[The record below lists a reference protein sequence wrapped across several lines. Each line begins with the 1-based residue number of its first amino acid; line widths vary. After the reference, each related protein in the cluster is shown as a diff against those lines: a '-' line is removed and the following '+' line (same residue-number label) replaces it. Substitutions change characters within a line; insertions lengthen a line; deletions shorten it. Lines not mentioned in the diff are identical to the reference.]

1 MKKLSFEDFKIL
13 FLAKEIS
20 FETERLDAGDIDRD
34 ECIATVKDISKDI
47 NSCNSM
53 SGIMNY
59 LSERGHDTI
68 DAYEFI
74 LGMFIEMEHKN
85 YK

>member
-13 FLAKEIS
+13 FLAREIS
-20 FETERLDAGDIDRD
+20 FETERLKDDYIEVD
-34 ECIATVKDISKDI
+34 EYIATIKDISKDI

-53 SGIMNY
+53 VGIMNY
-59 LSERGHDTI
+59 LGERGHNTI